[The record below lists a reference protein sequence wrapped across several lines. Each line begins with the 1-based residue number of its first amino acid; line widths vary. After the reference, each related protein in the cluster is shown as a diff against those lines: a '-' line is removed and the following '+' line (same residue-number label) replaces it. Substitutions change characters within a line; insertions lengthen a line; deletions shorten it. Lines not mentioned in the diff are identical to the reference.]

1 MKRFSA
7 WIFVWVLMWSMALSV
22 YAAGG
27 NVTYD
32 GNAQEFIFA
41 PGSDYS
47 PTDLFLEFKDVMPGD
62 RITQEIIVKNTASED
77 VEVKIYMRALGAHE
91 DSKDFLSQLRLLVE
105 KVEEQGNVS
114 IFDGAASEKTPETGW
129 VCLGSFS
136 HGSEAVLQLTLEMP
150 VELDNQYSSQVGK
163 LDWEFMVEEFPIEE
177 DEPQIPGDQEGQK
190 DGVTTTTPTGDM
202 LHEVWQSSVLSCA
215 VSLAAGLFLMVLH
228 RKEQR

>member
-1 MKRFSA
+1 MKRFST
-7 WIFVWVLMWSMALSV
+7 WIFVWLLLWSMALSV
-22 YAAGG
+22 CAAGG

-41 PGSDYS
+41 PGSNYS
-47 PTDLFLEFKDVMPGD
+47 LTDLFSEFKDVMPGD

-114 IFDGAASEKTPETGW
+114 IFDGAASEKAPETGW

-136 HGSEAVLQLTLEMP
+136 HGSEAVLQLTLEVP

-177 DEPQIPGDQEGQK
+177 DEPQMPEKPKDVDVEDQ
-190 DGVTTTTPTGDM
+190 PPMGDM
-202 LHEVWQSSVLSCA
+202 LYEVWQSSVLCCA
-215 VSLAAGLFLMVLH
+215 VSLVAGLFLMVLH